1 MQTQKGFTLI
11 ELMIVIA
18 IIGILA
24 AIAVPQY
31 QSYSDRARF
40 TEVVASSGPFKTGAE
55 VAWQTGRVT
64 ALADL
69 DSGNEGIPAA
79 VADAPGDNVG
89 AVGITDG
96 VITATG
102 TNGNLAGVTYTLT
115 AATNADN
122 ALIWTVGGG
131 CQAAALC

>member
-1 MQTQKGFTLI
+1 MQAQKGFTLI

-31 QSYSDRARF
+31 QSYSDRARY
-40 TEVVASSGPFKTGAE
+40 TEVIAATGPFKTGAE
-55 VAWQTGRVT
+55 VAWQTGRIVT
-64 ALADL
+64 LASL
-69 DSGNEGIPAA
+69 AGGAQGIPAN

-89 AVGITDG
+89 AVALAAG

-102 TNGNLAGVTYTLT
+102 VGGNLAGVTYVLVPALAGTAITWSDATSTCLT
-115 AATNADN
+115 Q
-122 ALIWTVGGG
+122 G
-131 CQAAALC
+131 LC